1 MLYSLSENVLSVMVN
16 LSNSGIFSATKKNRK
31 WLETHFQYKCDTSH
45 LKAELKFLDF
55 FYSSYRKP
63 GSFFLRKPT
72 DSLMFVHDGVW
83 CECVRACVCLQSGRW
98 VSYLQCSHTH
108 PLLCLINTVLNSSL
122 HTRPR
127 TQTHMHGQTQ
137 LCNIFL
143 HDAEGILN
151 MSNFT
156 LTLLS
161 AYAVP
166 PPHHTHTSGRMCVYM
181 CVSLWMCDM
190 CVCP

>member
-16 LSNSGIFSATKKNRK
+16 LSNSGIFSATKKNTK

-166 PPHHTHTSGRMCVYM
+166 PPPHTHTSGRMCVYM